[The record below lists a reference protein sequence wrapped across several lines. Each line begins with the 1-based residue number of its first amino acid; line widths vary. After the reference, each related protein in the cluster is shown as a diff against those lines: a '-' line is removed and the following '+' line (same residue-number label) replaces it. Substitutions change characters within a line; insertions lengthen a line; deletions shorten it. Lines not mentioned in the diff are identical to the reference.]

1 MGKLRAKIIVSFSAK
16 VLLPVIAVM
25 VALMALTVW
34 VVNQRISQQWE
45 TDARHALA
53 TADAVFRNS
62 QKLRAKNL
70 LLRFR
75 NLPNEPRYKAV
86 LQTHDTETVR
96 DLLLT
101 VMAEQGLDVALFT
114 PSEDAAASDRAP
126 LIQKRDPF
134 LAENEFVKAARL
146 AVNSALH
153 GDEET
158 DTIRVGEKLYDV
170 VSVPVFGVGRTL
182 IGVLTLGEE
191 LGDKV
196 VRELGLSTDSQVAL
210 LAGDRVMVS
219 TVLTPES
226 ATQFA
231 GLFKQLAAESGN
243 TNAMWG
249 VRKTMIATQH
259 YFCSGGRIN
268 SLSGD
273 DTLGYL
279 LFSSY
284 EQPLHALQATQ
295 QVLLLVSLAA
305 IILGSVVVWWLVNK
319 ATAPL
324 RELRDSVEAVGLGD
338 FSRRVEVR
346 YQDECGDLALAFNQM
361 TENLKQSRE
370 QLELTVDTL
379 KATQAQ
385 LIQSE
390 KLSGIGEFVAGVAH
404 ELNNPLTAVMGF
416 SELLKQADKDP
427 QHKRYLEMINK
438 SAQRCQKIVQA
449 LLSFARRHKP
459 ERKVV
464 GLNSLV
470 EAALEI
476 LNYQLRTSNIEI
488 ITQFDPQLP
497 QAMVDP
503 HQVQQVFLNLI
514 NNARQAIEA
523 HAPKGWIKIATTASG
538 PNVRVTI
545 QDSGPG
551 IAPEN
556 LSKLFDPFFTTKEVG
571 KGTGLGLS
579 LCYGIIKEHG
589 GTITPRSKPGE
600 GATFVI
606 ELPIT
611 HEVGETTV
619 EKRSYETETIDR
631 REGAGKR
638 VLVID
643 DEEPILQMVS
653 EALSRRGYQVDTA
666 PDGETGLRRLSQT
679 RYDVTLCDWKMPG
692 LSGREVFERLR
703 SKDRASSDRMIFITG
718 DVVSDK
724 TRRFLEEQN
733 RVCLPKPFSLA
744 EFREAI
750 AKMLAAS

>member
-1 MGKLRAKIIVSFSAK
+1 MGKLRAKIIVSFRAK

-25 VALMALTVW
+25 VALLAVTVW
-34 VVNQRISQQWE
+34 VVNQRITQQLE
-45 TDARHALA
+45 TEAKRALD
-53 TADAVFRNS
+53 TSNAVFRNS
-62 QKLRAKNL
+62 EKIRKRNL
-70 LLRFR
+70 LLRFH
-75 NLPNEPRYKAV
+75 NLPNEPRYKAA
-86 LQTHDTETVR
+86 LQTGETPTMR
-96 DLLLT
+96 ETLKDLLS
-101 VMAEQGLDVALFT
+101 EQGVGLVFFT
-114 PSEDAAASDRAP
+114 TSDSVVLAGYNPDPLLSSVEFEAASQPAVHRA
-126 LIQKRDPF
+126 LQGEST
-134 LAENEFVKAARL
+134 A
-146 AVNSALH
+146 
-153 GDEET
+153 
-158 DTIRVGEKLYDV
+158 DTIRVGDRLYDV
-170 VSVPVFGVGRTL
+170 IAVPALGGSGALIGALTFGVEIST
-182 IGVLTLGEE
+182 VTAQEFKDVTHGEI
-191 LGDKV
+191 
-196 VRELGLSTDSQVAL
+196 AL
-210 LAGDRVMVS
+210 LVNGHVIAS
-219 TVLTPES
+219 TLATSES
-226 ATQFA
+226 NTQFA
-231 GLFKQLAAESGN
+231 ELYRQFFHSPSVGEPPAVKKIQVGGE
-243 TNAMWG
+243 
-249 VRKTMIATQH
+249 H
-259 YFCSGGRIN
+259 YFCSGGRFQ
-268 SLSGD
+268 SLSNDGS
-273 DTLGYL
+273 LGYL
-279 LFSSY
+279 LMSSY
-284 EQPLHALQATQ
+284 EQSLHALQSTKQA
-295 QVLLLVSLAA
+295 LLLASFIA
-305 IILGSVVVWWLVNK
+305 ILVGSAVVWLLINK
-319 ATAPL
+319 VTEPL

-346 YQDECGDLALAFNQM
+346 YHDECGDLAEAFNQM

-379 KATQAQ
+379 KTTQAQ

-416 SELLKQADKDP
+416 SELLKQADKEP
-427 QHKRYLEMINK
+427 QHRRYLDMIHK

-464 GLNSLV
+464 CLNSLV
-470 EAALEI
+470 EGALEI
-476 LNYQLRTSNIEI
+476 LNYQLRTSNIEVSS
-488 ITQFDPQLP
+488 QCEAQLP
-497 QAMVDP
+497 HALVDP

-523 HAPKGWIKIATTASG
+523 HAPKGWIKITTAASG
-538 PNVRVTI
+538 PNVRVTF

-600 GATFVI
+600 GATFII

-611 HEVGETTV
+611 HEAGDTAT
-619 EKRSYETETIDR
+619 EKRSAETEIIDR
-631 REGAGKR
+631 REGTGKR

-653 EALSRRGYQVDTA
+653 EALTRRGYLVDTA
-666 PDGETGLRRLSQT
+666 ANGEAGLHRLSQT

-692 LSGREVFERLR
+692 LNGQEVYERLR
-703 SKDRASSDRMIFITG
+703 TKDRSQSDRIIFITG

-724 TRRFLEEQN
+724 TRRFLEEQK
-733 RVCLPKPFSLA
+733 RVCLPKPFTLA

-750 AKMLAAS
+750 GKMLAAS